1 MESQSNKIIKVDDQS
16 TSEVSGGASE
26 NVSANTRRTTK
37 ETGNRLRR
45 AFSMPRNPFRLSLR
59 KHNNPDMVA
68 GRTEVKGNDTIPTPP
83 NKSTFDDD
91 VTAATTTVTNDS
103 ASSSSTSNS
112 SVTKSAAA
120 VVTHIS
126 SENMVELQKQQE
138 PQQISS
144 AASTSSNKHRIFRRS
159 SWKKM
164 ISRFAQQMTSI
175 NIGVSAQ
182 VQ

>member
-1 MESQSNKIIKVDDQS
+1 
-16 TSEVSGGASE
+16 
-26 NVSANTRRTTK
+26 
-37 ETGNRLRR
+37 
-45 AFSMPRNPFRLSLR
+45 MPRNPFIRLSLR
-59 KHNNPDMVA
+59 KPDMVA
-68 GRTEVKGNDTIPTPP
+68 GRTEVQGNDTITTPP
-83 NKSTFDDD
+83 VKSTFDTVDD
-91 VTAATTTVTNDS
+91 VTAATSTVTPD
-103 ASSSSTSNS
+103 ASST
-112 SVTKSAAA
+112 AAA
-120 VVTHIS
+120 AVTHIS
-126 SENMVELQKQQE
+126 EEQE